1 METGFSL
8 LKSAVND
15 LSNSSFSAFRAKQK
29 SEILFWAVI
38 KIYKI
43 INNNKYIFK
52 IKMLSAN
59 FKYNNTKLIFYSK
72 LLNYKTFF

>member
-1 METGFSL
+1 VCLQIWDLAGATGMETGFSL

-43 INNNKYIFK
+43 INNN
-52 IKMLSAN
+52 
-59 FKYNNTKLIFYSK
+59 
-72 LLNYKTFF
+72 

>member
-43 INNNKYIFK
+43 INNN
-52 IKMLSAN
+52 
-59 FKYNNTKLIFYSK
+59 
-72 LLNYKTFF
+72 